1 MSTGSCC
8 NITNCDITFKTVF
21 RGKKIFCL
29 TVMLCKCSYEIVILI
44 RAYMEKYVHFKV
56 SSIDA
61 FFNNGEIS
69 NNTSLTGAIS
79 HLVQC
84 YLRGIL
90 LCEM

>member
-1 MSTGSCC
+1 
-8 NITNCDITFKTVF
+8 
-21 RGKKIFCL
+21 
-29 TVMLCKCSYEIVILI
+29 
-44 RAYMEKYVHFKV
+44 MEKYVHFKV